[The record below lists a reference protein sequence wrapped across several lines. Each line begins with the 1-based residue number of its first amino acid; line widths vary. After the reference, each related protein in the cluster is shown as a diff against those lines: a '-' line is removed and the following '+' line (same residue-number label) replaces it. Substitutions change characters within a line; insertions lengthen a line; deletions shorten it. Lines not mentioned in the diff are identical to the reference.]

1 MGRGRPS
8 GRGPSGPHREV
19 RRIPA
24 QTRVVEAL
32 RFLLGRGYMESLAF
46 PPRPMRAVAS
56 TGASN
61 EPGALPAAAL
71 PVPPRLLGAVA
82 SGTLLNPL
90 NTSMIAVALVT
101 LHTSFGVSLSTVT
114 WLVSGYYLAG
124 AVGMPLMGR
133 LADLWGPRHV
143 FAAGLAIVGVT
154 GAVAPF
160 VPTFGWLFVVR
171 AVQAFGGAA
180 AYPAGLAMFRARD
193 PVGRAP
199 AEALGLLSVVSYVAV
214 GFGPALGG
222 VLIEAGGWPAIF
234 LGTVPAAALGLTLC
248 YRWVPP
254 DSRRVRA
261 HGPMGRREAVRS
273 LDIPGMLLF
282 SGFLAALLTFL
293 LSLPAQPLWV
303 ALGISGAVATGFLW
317 VELRSSV
324 PFLDVRALSKNT
336 RLAMVF
342 VQFAT
347 INVAFYGVFFGLP
360 IWLQDGQGLSPAISG
375 LLLLPLAAATSAA
388 TYVAARLTRWWGST
402 LLLTVGSSLMLAA
415 LLLLLLLDVLPTVPV
430 MVAGGGILGVAYG
443 FSVLALQVRLYE
455 AAPVRQ
461 IGASGGLYQTFRYL
475 GAILSTAL
483 VGVTLGVS
491 VGRLRLEGLLGA
503 LVAISVLLIA
513 LIAWGRR
520 SSPEHRRPAVP
531 ESTWGTA

>member
-1 MGRGRPS
+1 MS
-8 GRGPSGPHREV
+8 G
-19 RRIPA
+19 A
-24 QTRVVEAL
+24 
-32 RFLLGRGYMESLAF
+32 
-46 PPRPMRAVAS
+46 PR
-56 TGASN
+56 
-61 EPGALPAAAL
+61 AAAL
-71 PVPPRLLGAVA
+71 SVPPRLLGAVA

-101 LHTSFGVSLSTVT
+101 LHTSFGVSIATVT

-143 FAAGLAIVGVT
+143 FASGLAIVGVT
-154 GAVAPF
+154 GALAPLA
-160 VPTFGWLFVVR
+160 PTFGWLLVLR

-180 AYPAGLAMFRARD
+180 AYPAGLATFRTRD

-222 VLIEAGGWPAIF
+222 GLIEAGGWPAIF
-234 LGTVPAAALGLTLC
+234 LVNIPAAALGLTLC
-248 YRWVPP
+248 YRWMPSDAP
-254 DSRRVRA
+254 RA
-261 HGPMGRREAVRS
+261 LVNGPKGRRDAVRL

-282 SGFLAALLTFL
+282 SALLAALLMFL
-293 LSLPAQPLWV
+293 LSLPSQPLWA
-303 ALGISGAVATGFLW
+303 ALGVSGAAAAGFLW
-317 VELRSSV
+317 VELRSRS
-324 PFLDVRALSKNT
+324 PFLDLRALSQNS

-342 VQFAT
+342 AQFAT

-360 IWLQDGQGLSPAISG
+360 IWLQDAQGLSPVVTG
-375 LLLLPLAAATSAA
+375 LLMLPLAAATSAA
-388 TYVAARLTRWWGST
+388 TYVAARLTNRWGST
-402 LLLTVGSSLMLAA
+402 VLLIIGSVLLLAA
-415 LLLLLLLDVLPTVPV
+415 LLSLLLLDVLRTVPV
-430 MVAGGGILGVAYG
+430 MVVGGGSLGVAYG

-483 VGVTLGVS
+483 VGVTLGAS
-491 VGRLRLEGLLGA
+491 VGPLQLEELLVTLVGLA
-503 LVAISVLLIA
+503 TLLLA
-513 LIAWGRR
+513 LIVADRR
-520 SSPEHRRPAVP
+520 WSSPGVRRPTGSTDELHPHAK
-531 ESTWGTA
+531 ESKP

>member
-1 MGRGRPS
+1 
-8 GRGPSGPHREV
+8 
-19 RRIPA
+19 
-24 QTRVVEAL
+24 
-32 RFLLGRGYMESLAF
+32 
-46 PPRPMRAVAS
+46 
-56 TGASN
+56 
-61 EPGALPAAAL
+61 
-71 PVPPRLLGAVA
+71 
-82 SGTLLNPL
+82 
-90 NTSMIAVALVT
+90 MIAVALVT
-101 LHTSFGVSLSTVT
+101 LHTSFGVSLATVT

-143 FAAGLAIVGVT
+143 FAAGLAIVGAT

-160 VPTFGWLFVVR
+160 APAFGWLLADR

-199 AEALGLLSVVSYVAV
+199 AEALGFLSVVSYVAV

-222 VLIEAGGWPAIF
+222 GLIEAGGWPAIF
-234 LGTVPAAALGLTLC
+234 LGTVPAAVLGLILC

-254 DSRRVRA
+254 DSRRIRSRDPTA
-261 HGPMGRREAVRS
+261 AREALRS

-293 LSLPAQPLWV
+293 LSLPGPPLWV
-303 ALGISGAVATGFLW
+303 ALGISGAAATGFLW

-324 PFLDVRALSKNT
+324 PFLDVRALSRNS

-342 VQFAT
+342 AQFAT

-360 IWLQDGQGLSPAISG
+360 IWLQDGQGLSPATSG
-375 LLLLPLAAATSAA
+375 LLLLPLAAATSVA
-388 TYVAARLTRWWGST
+388 TYVAARLTNRWGST
-402 LLLTVGSSLMLAA
+402 LLLTVGSTLLLAA
-415 LLLLLLLDVLPTVPV
+415 LLSLLLLDILPTVPV
-430 MVAGGGILGVAYG
+430 MIAGGGSLGVAYG

-475 GAILSTAL
+475 GAILSMAL
-483 VGVTLGVS
+483 VGVTLGAS
-491 VGRLRLEGLLGA
+491 VGRLPLETLLGA
-503 LVAISVLLIA
+503 LVVISVVLLA
-513 LIAWGRR
+513 LIGWGRLR
-520 SSPEHRRPAVP
+520 SAPEHRRPAAP
-531 ESTWGTA
+531 ESTLGPA

>member
-1 MGRGRPS
+1 M
-8 GRGPSGPHREV
+8 
-19 RRIPA
+19 
-24 QTRVVEAL
+24 L
-32 RFLLGRGYMESLAF
+32 
-46 PPRPMRAVAS
+46 AVAS

-61 EPGALPAAAL
+61 EPSALPAAAL

-143 FAAGLAIVGVT
+143 FASGLAIVGAA

-180 AYPAGLAMFRARD
+180 AYPAGLAVFRARD

-199 AEALGLLSVVSYVAV
+199 AEALGFLSVVSYVAV

-222 VLIEAGGWPAIF
+222 GLIEAGGWPAIF
-234 LGTVPAAALGLTLC
+234 LATVPAAALGLTLC
-248 YRWVPP
+248 YRWLPP
-254 DSRRVRA
+254 DSRRVRSR
-261 HGPMGRREAVRS
+261 GPMGRRAAVRS
-273 LDIPGMLLF
+273 LDLPGMLLF

-293 LSLPAQPLWV
+293 LSLPVQPIWA
-303 ALGISGAVATGFLW
+303 ALGISGAAATGLLW
-317 VELRSSV
+317 VELRSSA

-336 RLAMVF
+336 RLTMVF
-342 VQFAT
+342 AQFAT

-360 IWLQDGQGLSPAISG
+360 IWLQEGQGLSPATSG

-388 TYVAARLTRWWGST
+388 TYVAARLTNRWGST

-430 MVAGGGILGVAYG
+430 MVAGGGSLGVAYG

-461 IGASGGLYQTFRYL
+461 IGALGGLYQTFRYL

-491 VGRLRLEGLLGA
+491 VGPIRLEDLLGA
-503 LVAISVLLIA
+503 LVAISVLLLA
-513 LIAWGRR
+513 LIVWGRR

-531 ESTWGTA
+531 ESAWEPA